1 MTLKFLIW
9 FDHWCCK
16 FHVSD
21 HLFEPTFFL
30 KLRWLIWCIVQEI
43 YYLLIFRYYIIILIL
58 GHQQFYFF
66 LLDIYIYIFWYSLLC
81 SFITVS
87 ELFCCEVFE
96 TFITLSIILFPK
108 ELFLDSDSFYN
119 CIHVSLVNVQT
130 NYCND
135 NLSIFDVKQLNKIM
149 KLYNFYNLKALWDGQ
164 GKIKMYYGMSSLKK
178 QLSGKRSIKLV
189 VAFSSLFLIKLVLSA
204 TVADYSA

>member
-1 MTLKFLIW
+1 MVDLVYCPRDLLF
-9 FDHWCCK
+9 FDI
-16 FHVSD
+16 
-21 HLFEPTFFL
+21 P
-30 KLRWLIWCIVQEI
+30 
-43 YYLLIFRYYIIILIL
+43 LLYYYIIILIL

-66 LLDIYIYIFWYSLLC
+66 LLDIYIYIYIFFFWYSLLC
-81 SFITVS
+81 SFVTVS

-130 NYCND
+130 NYCNN

>member
-1 MTLKFLIW
+1 MWVITYLNQL
-9 FDHWCCK
+9 
-16 FHVSD
+16 
-21 HLFEPTFFL
+21 FFL
-30 KLRWLIWCIVQEI
+30 NWDGWSGVLSKRFI
-43 YYLLIFRYYIIILIL
+43 IFWYSIIILLYYYLNLRSSTIL
-58 GHQQFYFF
+58 F
-66 LLDIYIYIFWYSLLC
+66 LSSRYIYIYFWHSLLC
-81 SFITVS
+81 SFVTVS

-96 TFITLSIILFPK
+96 TFITLSITLFPI
-108 ELFLDSDSFYN
+108 ELFHDSDSFYN

-178 QLSGKRSIKLV
+178 QLSGKRSIKLA
-189 VAFSSLFLIKLVLSA
+189 VASASFFLVKLVLSA
-204 TVADYSA
+204 TVADYLAWLRRFWLYLSL

>member
-1 MTLKFLIW
+1 MWVITYLNQL
-9 FDHWCCK
+9 
-16 FHVSD
+16 
-21 HLFEPTFFL
+21 FFL
-30 KLRWLIWCIVQEI
+30 NWDGWSGVLSKRFIICWYSVIILLY
-43 YYLLIFRYYIIILIL
+43 YYLNLRPSTILFLSSRY
-58 GHQQFYFF
+58 
-66 LLDIYIYIFWYSLLC
+66 IYIYIFFFWYSLLC
-81 SFITVS
+81 SFVTVS

-149 KLYNFYNLKALWDGQ
+149 KLYNFYYLKALWDGQ
-164 GKIKMYYGMSSLKK
+164 GKIKMYYGMYSLKK

-204 TVADYSA
+204 TVADYSAWLRRFWRYLPF